1 MAKNDDVL
9 GRSMFAENAATS
21 SPLIPPIMGGM
32 TAEGTGITS
41 GLNPEEA
48 MSQIAAGVEQVN
60 QGIDMAEDYEGIM
73 NVIRGD
79 QLSMADRRKELE
91 SYVGSVD
98 ASKTPESVIT
108 LLQPTFQSMDLAEA
122 QAQSQDNQ
130 MAMGQ
135 PNMAMGQPNMAMG
148 QPNNMGGGITDLP
161 LLEADSTNTA
171 VNIQPSNQNEAMAR
185 MAMGEQ
191 PIRAYTGAAVN
202 ISDNNFATPVPINIP
217 FQGDYTEGPVGLQT
231 RPDLTN
237 VNEDVEN
244 FWKMYSQRV
253 EGFKPD
259 IDEALEKRMNLA
271 QPFLTPQK
279 TTEQYRT
286 ELQNLLGQG
295 DSDAA
300 ATNAYLELMKYG
312 ANVANSPG
320 NLLQALTTPAPE
332 FAEGLQT
339 IAANKAAQDRQIA
352 IGAYEAEQGDIKAQR
367 SEKLGLLNQVIN
379 ETMST
384 ERDLLSNMLAINMKS
399 VDAGIT
405 LAQDE
410 QKLVNAAILETFESN
425 MTFAGKSSETWGK
438 TLADGTMDLKAVRY
452 DAEGPYY
459 IQNGAKVRPE
469 GYQPIDAATLS
480 AISQSGG
487 IDKTGSKPKSILI
500 PNPNKLGGYEQVDGV
515 WYPAVG
521 KAFYKRFN
529 PNTGV
534 YEDAEMPPGSIIG
547 KMDDVMTIK
556 QTDDGITK
564 ISWKLGPLQ
573 GKTTLSAMKLIDE
586 REFLPMNDANGNVVD
601 SDIPNPDFGKE
612 IVINR
617 GPNQH
622 LLKPAKFNKEGR
634 LVDGMEFVR
643 PGTSEIRSDKPFE
656 ALDKSIRTDITQKII
671 HQTRAVESLEA
682 LLFAANEGHLSGVR
696 TQLGQ
701 FTTGLQ
707 TWNAMSS
714 ANDFWE
720 NGAEFLDTTRAQQ
733 YLKLARKDLQMA
745 MALSTRFN
753 QQEQN
758 IIAGFLEGNIKDPGK
773 FKEEIQVLYYKMRNR
788 LEANSAIAENR
799 QPMRL
804 EMPPRGTNKDPWRI
818 DERPSRSYLQRM
830 TNTGGKETLVGQHWE
845 ASGLYM
851 YDTFA
856 GMNAFPAAKLQE
868 FADNP
873 NKMFSGKFTEE
884 MIK

>member
-91 SYVGSVD
+91 SYVGSAD

-202 ISDNNFATPVPINIP
+202 ISDNNFTTPVPINIP
-217 FQGDYTEGPVGLQT
+217 FQGNYTEGPVGLQS
-231 RPDLTN
+231 RPDLSN
-237 VNEDVEN
+237 VDEDVEN

-332 FAEGLQT
+332 FAEGLQD

-399 VDAGIT
+399 VEEGIT
-405 LAQDE
+405 LAKDE
-410 QKLVNAAILETFESN
+410 QKLVNAAILETYESN

-438 TLADGTMDLKAVRY
+438 DLPDGTMDLKAVRY
-452 DAEGPYY
+452 DEEGPYY

-469 GYQPIDAATLS
+469 GYQPITAATLS
-480 AISQSGG
+480 ALSKSGG

-500 PNPNKLGGYEQVDGV
+500 PNSTKLGGYEQVDGV
-515 WYPAVG
+515 WYPKVG
-521 KAFYKRFN
+521 KAFYKKFN
-529 PNTGV
+529 EDTKL
-534 YEDAEMPPGSIIG
+534 YEDAEMPEGSIIG

-573 GKTTLSAMKLIDE
+573 GKTTLSKMRLIDE
-586 REFLPMNDANGNVVD
+586 REFIPKKDKDGNI
-601 SDIPNPDFGKE
+601 IPGTVPNENFGKTLE
-612 IVINR
+612 VDR
-617 GPNQH
+617 GVNENM
-622 LLKPAKFNKEGR
+622 LEEAVFNEDGR
-634 LVDGMEFVR
+634 LVSGMEYVMK
-643 PGTSEIRSDKPFE
+643 GTAPAVGSFE
-656 ALDKSIRTDITQKII
+656 ELGKSTRIAINERII
-671 HQTRAVESLEA
+671 NTTKAVDGLEQ
-682 LLFAANEGHLSGVR
+682 LMFLANKGHLSGVL

-707 TWNAMSS
+707 KWNAMSS
-714 ANDFWE
+714 ANDFWR
-720 NGAEFLDTTRAQQ
+720 NGFEYLKTTEAQQ
-733 YLKLARKDLQMA
+733 LLNLVRKDLQMA
-745 MALSTRFN
+745 AALSTRFN
-753 QQEQN
+753 QKEQD
-758 IIAGFLEGNIKDPGK
+758 IIASWLEGG
-773 FKEEIQVLYYKMRNR
+773 FKNPESMKKEIGVLYYKLRND
-788 LEANSAIAENR
+788 LDQSVALAENR
-799 QPMRL
+799 APMVLLR
-804 EMPPRGTNKDPWRI
+804 PPEGTNKDPWKLDNRR
-818 DERPSRSYLQRM
+818 DRSYTQRI
-830 TNTGGKETLVGQHWE
+830 TNTGGKDALSGQHWS
-845 ASGLYM
+845 ASGFYLYET
-851 YDTFA
+851 YKNT
-856 GMNAFPAAKLQE
+856 NIIPPKILKKYQ
-868 FADNP
+868 DNP
-873 NKMFSGKFTEE
+873 DELFTGKFP
-884 MIK
+884 

>member
-91 SYVGSVD
+91 SYVGSAD

-135 PNMAMGQPNMAMG
+135 PNMGMGQPNME
-148 QPNNMGGGITDLP
+148 QPNMGGGITALP
-161 LLEADSTNTA
+161 LLQADSTNTA

-202 ISDNNFATPVPINIP
+202 ISDNNFTKPATINIP
-217 FQGDYTEGPVGLQT
+217 TQGT
-231 RPDLTN
+231 
-237 VNEDVEN
+237 
-244 FWKMYSQRV
+244 YSQGP
-253 EGFKPD
+253 EGLMTTPDYSTVQADSDAFFDIFNKRIQDYKPNIDDSFK
-259 IDEALEKRMNLA
+259 KRMELA
-271 QPFLTPQK
+271 KPYLTPEK

-295 DSDAA
+295 DSDAN
-300 ATNAYLELMKYG
+300 ATAAYLELMKYG

-332 FAEGLQT
+332 FAEGLQD

-352 IGAYEAEQGDIKAQR
+352 IGAYEAEQGDIKTR
-367 SEKLGLLNQVIN
+367 RDEELGVLNQVIN
-379 ETMST
+379 ENVSI
-384 ERDLLSNMLAINMKS
+384 ERDLLSNLLSINSETVRLGMDQAKLRMVNFNNAI
-399 VDAGIT
+399 V
-405 LAQDE
+405 
-410 QKLVNAAILETFESN
+410 ETWESN
-425 MTFAGKSSETWGK
+425 MTFAGKPSETWGK
-438 TLADGTMDLKAVRY
+438 TLPDGTMDLKSVRY
-452 DAEGPYY
+452 DEDGPYFIVGSEKIRADDY
-459 IQNGAKVRPE
+459 MPV
-469 GYQPIDAATLS
+469 DAATLS
-480 AISQSGG
+480 ALSQKGG
-487 IDKTGSKPKSILI
+487 FDKSGSKPKSVLI
-500 PNPNKLGGYEQVDGV
+500 PNSTKLGGYEQVRGV
-515 WYPAVG
+515 WYPTIG
-521 KAFYKRFN
+521 KAFYKKLN
-529 PNTGV
+529 ENTGV

-547 KMDDVMTIK
+547 KMDDVMDISTT
-556 QTDDGITK
+556 TDGTTK
-564 ISWKLGPLQ
+564 ISWKTGPLQ
-573 GKTTLSAMKLIDE
+573 GSTTLSQMKLIDD
-586 REFLPMNDANGNVVD
+586 RKFLPMNDAEGNVID

-612 IVINR
+612 IVVNR

-622 LLKPAKFNKEGR
+622 LMKPAKFNKQGR
-634 LVDGMEFVR
+634 LVDGMEFVK
-643 PGTSEIRSDKPFE
+643 PGTSEISSDKPFE

-682 LLFAANEGHLSGVR
+682 LLFAANEGHLSGVL

-720 NGAEFLDTTRAQQ
+720 NGAEFLDTARAQQ

-758 IIAGFLEGNIKDPGK
+758 IIAGFLDGNLKDPGK
-773 FKEEIQVLYYKMRNR
+773 FKEEIQVLYYRMRNR

-845 ASGLYM
+845 ASGLYL

-868 FADNP
+868 YYDNP
-873 NKMFSGKFTEE
+873 NKMFNGEFTEE